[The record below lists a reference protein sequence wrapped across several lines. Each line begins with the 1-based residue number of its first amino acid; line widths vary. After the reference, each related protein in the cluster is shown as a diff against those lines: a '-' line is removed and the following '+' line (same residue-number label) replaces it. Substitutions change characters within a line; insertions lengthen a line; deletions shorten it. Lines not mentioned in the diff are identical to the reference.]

1 MCQPG
6 ECGLCAEDMEVMEES
21 KQGSDMLFGIHSL
34 CCSIKDRLW
43 VVSLGLEAGRRSQ
56 QGLRKSRRR
65 EWGNTLRRLNGQASE
80 LEAVS
85 EGAKTRFR
93 VWLGT
98 EGL

>member
-1 MCQPG
+1 
-6 ECGLCAEDMEVMEES
+6 
-21 KQGSDMLFGIHSL
+21 MLFGIHSL
-34 CCSIKDRLW
+34 CCWGK
-43 VVSLGLEAGRRSQ
+43 VTTGPAEEG
-56 QGLRKSRRR
+56 GRRR

>member
-1 MCQPG
+1 MSSEPG
-6 ECGLCAEDMEVMEES
+6 SWGKVTTRPVEE
-21 KQGSDMLFGIHSL
+21 GGIVGGKRGKHF
-34 CCSIKDRLW
+34 
-43 VVSLGLEAGRRSQ
+43 
-56 QGLRKSRRR
+56 
-65 EWGNTLRRLNGQASE
+65 RRLNGQASE

>member
-1 MCQPG
+1 MGGEPG
-6 ECGLCAEDMEVMEES
+6 AGSWGKVTTGPAEE
-21 KQGSDMLFGIHSL
+21 GG
-34 CCSIKDRLW
+34 
-43 VVSLGLEAGRRSQ
+43 
-56 QGLRKSRRR
+56 RRR